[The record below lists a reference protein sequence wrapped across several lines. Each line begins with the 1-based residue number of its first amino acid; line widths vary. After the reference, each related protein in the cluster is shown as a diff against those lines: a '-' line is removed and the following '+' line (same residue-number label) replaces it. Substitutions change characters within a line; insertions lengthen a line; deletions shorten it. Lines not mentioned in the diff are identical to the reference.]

1 MIPRLAK
8 DMLIK
13 HLKKKPAVVLT
24 GPRQVGKNTLAF
36 EAAKEIQ

>member
-13 HLKKKPAVVLT
+13 HLKKKT
-24 GPRQVGKNTLAF
+24 GCGAYR
-36 EAAKEIQ
+36 AKAGGQKHIGF